1 MLDLY
6 YQESRILEDINKT
19 KTQLVNELAELRHR
33 NVELSRFAGASLN
46 NAASNCISHFGDH
59 IQLAGKII
67 DIQRKQSQQNL
78 RQSNKNHQSL
88 FSSIT
93 EGIAFFEFIFSKSGK
108 PVDYVIL
115 DVNPAYEFMTG
126 LKRRDAVG
134 SKASELYKMG
144 KPSYI
149 ENFAGV
155 ITTEEPISFETY
167 FLPLD
172 KHFFISTFLLER
184 NKCAAIFSDITEQK
198 KTEVEQKKSQQKL
211 NSIVN
216 KIPDIIYRL
225 DNNCTITFINN
236 AVKRYGYS
244 PKELIK
250 TNIFDIVHPD
260 YKGKALYRI
269 NERRTG
275 DRSTKFLE
283 LKFLTKNNYSAASV
297 NNKSTD
303 IKNTPVFLVNAEGLY
318 SSAKPT
324 PNNFKGTQG
333 IATDVTGR
341 KRTEIELYKN
351 NRSLKMLNECNKVLI
366 HARKESDLLKN
377 ICRVIIEI
385 GGYSSCWIGYAEDDK
400 KKTIQ
405 PAAQAGFD
413 EKYFKTINTT
423 LADAEGSDSQI
434 SMVIKTGKPCIIPN
448 ILDDSEFSS
457 VHKEAHK
464 PNHASAIALPLIN
477 NDDTFGVLNIYSGEP
492 DAFQDEKVSFLLE
505 LVSDLAYGIVT
516 IRERTQYKQTRQSE
530 ENFKTIFQNALDVIL
545 IIDIKNGLILKDNQI
560 ISHILGYEEGY
571 LIGKPFWILFP
582 EKSQRSPKDIIKKLQ
597 VQGSVLESQKFLR
610 ADASVCTMDLTAT
623 IIPWRKDK
631 AILATLRDVTERRLA
646 EKALQES
653 EKRYRQLIEISPDA
667 IIVQSRGR
675 IVLINTAGME
685 LLGAKN
691 NEQLVSKPILSFI
704 HPDSLEA
711 VKKQIQCVAKERMAV
726 PFFEQKLIRLD
737 GTEVDAETA
746 INPFTYQNKPA
757 CQILARDITKRKQ
770 VEKELS
776 RLASVVEQSSES
788 IVITGLDG
796 KILYINPA
804 FEKISGYKLSEA
816 LGKTSRIL
824 KSGKHDDKFYKNLWN
839 TISAGKSWTG
849 TFINKQKT
857 GGFYYINA
865 IIFPIKDGSGNI
877 INYAA
882 VQRDITSEKKL
893 EAQLYQSQKLEA
905 IGQLTGGI
913 AHDFNNILT
922 VINGY
927 AEIALAKMDYNNPLF
942 SKIEQISKGGQRAG
956 KLVRQLLAFSRR
968 QIIDPKIICIN
979 TVIIELDKML
989 RRLIGEDINLQTKLC
1004 EKIHPVKADPGQIE
1018 QILVNLAVNARD
1030 AIYQKGNHAEENKII
1045 IETNNV
1051 VLDKDFVSEHAGSHS
1066 GNHVLFSVSDTGSG
1080 MDTKIKEKI
1089 FEPFFTTKKEG
1100 KGTGLG
1106 LSTVYGIVKQNNGCI
1121 YVYSEPGCGTTF
1133 RIYWPCSK
1141 EKQLT
1146 DDKERKIKQIDT
1158 TGSETVLIVEDD
1170 YNVRKFAFTALKLSG
1185 YKVYES
1191 DNGLHALE
1199 MLKEKN
1205 LQIDFLISDVV
1216 MPKMGGV
1223 QLAEKLKKLFPSIK
1237 ILYTSGYTDEYIVQQ
1252 GELVEGI
1259 NYLQKPYT
1267 INTLTKKIRTIL
1279 DNS

>member
-1 MLDLY
+1 
-6 YQESRILEDINKT
+6 LEDINKT
-19 KTQLVNELAELRHR
+19 KTQLVNELTELRQR

-46 NAASNCISHFGDH
+46 SAASNCISHFGDH
-59 IQLAGKII
+59 IHLAGKII
-67 DIQRKQSQQNL
+67 DLEHRQSQQSL
-78 RQSNKNHQSL
+78 RQSNKKYNSL
-88 FSSIT
+88 FASII
-93 EGIAFFEFIFSKSGK
+93 EGLVLFEIIFSKTGK
-108 PVDYVIL
+108 PIDYVIL
-115 DVNPAYEFMTG
+115 DVNPAYESMTG
-126 LKRRDAVG
+126 FKRSNAVG

-149 ENFAGV
+149 ENFAEV
-155 ITTEEPISFETY
+155 ITAGRPVSFETY

-172 KHFFISTFLLER
+172 KHFFISVFLLER
-184 NKCAAIFSDITEQK
+184 NKYAAIFSDITEQK
-198 KTEVEQKKSQQKL
+198 KMEVEQKNSQQKL

-244 PKELIK
+244 PKELIN

-275 DRSTKFLE
+275 DRSTKSLE
-283 LKFLTKNNYSAASV
+283 LKLLTKNNYSAASV

-318 SSAKPT
+318 SSAKPAS
-324 PNNFKGTQG
+324 NNFKGTQG
-333 IATDVTGR
+333 IATEITGR
-341 KRTEIELYKN
+341 KQTEIELHKN
-351 NRSLKMLNECNKVLI
+351 NRRIKMLNECNKVLI
-366 HARKESDLLKN
+366 RTRKESDLLKN
-377 ICRVIIEI
+377 ICSIIIEI
-385 GGYSSCWIGYAEDDK
+385 GGYRSSWIGYAEDDK
-400 KKTIQ
+400 KKTIR

-423 LADAEGSDSQI
+423 LADTEGSGSQI
-434 SMVIKTGKPCIIPN
+434 SMAIKTGEPFIITN

-457 VHKEAHK
+457 LHKGTLK
-464 PNHASAIALPLIN
+464 PNYASAIALPLIN
-477 NDDTFGVLNIYSGEP
+477 NDDTFGVLNIYSVEP
-492 DAFQDEKVSFLLE
+492 DAFQDKEVSFLLE
-505 LVSDLAYGIVT
+505 LANDLAYGIVT
-516 IRERTQYKQTRQSE
+516 IRERTGHKQALEALRQSE
-530 ENFKTIFQNALDVIL
+530 QNFKIIFSNALDVIL
-545 IIDIKNGLILKDNQI
+545 IIDIKSGLILKDNQI

-582 EKSQRSPKDIIKKLQ
+582 EKSQRSQKDLIKKLR
-597 VQGSVLESQKFLR
+597 VQGSVFESQQFLR
-610 ADASVCTMDLTAT
+610 SDASVCTMDLTAT
-623 IIPWRKDK
+623 IIPWGKDK
-631 AILATLRDVTERRLA
+631 AILATMRDVTERRLT

-653 EKRYRQLIEISPDA
+653 EKRYRQLVEISPDA

-691 NEQLVSKPILSFI
+691 NEQLVRKPILSFI
-704 HPDSLEA
+704 HPDYLEA
-711 VKKQIQCVAKERMAV
+711 VKKQIQCVAKERTAV

-737 GTEVDAETA
+737 GAEVDAETA
-746 INPFTYQNKPA
+746 INPFSYQNKPA

-796 KILYINPA
+796 KILYVNPA
-804 FEKISGYKLSEA
+804 FEKISGYKLSKV

-824 KSGKHDDKFYKNLWN
+824 KSGKQDDKFYKNLWN

-849 TFINKQKT
+849 TFINKQKN
-857 GGFYYINA
+857 GSFYYINA
-865 IIFPIKDGSGNI
+865 IIFPIKDNSGNI

-882 VQRDITSEKKL
+882 VQRDITGEKKL

-956 KLVRQLLAFSRR
+956 NLVRQLLAFSRK

-989 RRLIGEDINLQTKLC
+989 RRLIGEDINLQTKLG
-1004 EKIHPVKADPGQIE
+1004 EKIHMIKADPGQIE
-1018 QILVNLAVNARD
+1018 QILINLAVNARD
-1030 AIYQKGNHAEENKII
+1030 AIHQKENHAEENKII

-1051 VLDKDFVSEHAGSHS
+1051 VLDKDFVSEHAGSHI
-1066 GNHVLFSVSDTGSG
+1066 GNHVLISVSDTGSG
-1080 MDTKIKEKI
+1080 MNNKTKDKI

-1146 DDKERKIKQIDT
+1146 DDKERETKQIDT
-1158 TGSETVLIVEDD
+1158 TGSETILIVEDD

-1191 DNGLHALE
+1191 DNGLHAIE
-1199 MLKEKN
+1199 MVKEKN

-1216 MPKMGGV
+1216 MPKMGGL
-1223 QLAEKLKKLFPSIK
+1223 QLAEKLKNTFPSIK
-1237 ILYTSGYTDEYIVQQ
+1237 VLYTSGYTDEYIVQH

-1267 INTLTKKIRTIL
+1267 VNTLTKKIRTIL